1 MPGLCTDPRA
11 VIFMFSEA
19 EVRRMKDKSALLSVC
34 LTGAPMLPRIRI
46 KGATIVSMDPKIG
59 IIDRGDLLIDGGKI
73 IAVGKNVGSWA
84 VTEIKGHGM
93 IAMPG
98 FVNGHIHLWQTALR
112 GIAVD
117 WTVDEYFG
125 ALIGKLV
132 GRYTPDDVYI
142 GNLIGA
148 LDQMNSGITTLF
160 DWCHIVNTP
169 AHADAAVDALK
180 EAQIRALFAYGT
192 PMTLFG
198 TKEPHPA
205 DAKRMRKERLASRDA
220 LVTMALA
227 IRGTDFAPG
236 TAEADIRLARELG
249 LIASFHVACL
259 KHGPRLQSMVDLAKQ
274 NLLGEDVNLVHAN
287 FLTDDEFRAAAN
299 NGSSVSITPEVEMHM
314 GLGLPPTGAALKA
327 GVRMNIGTDV
337 VTGVSTDMFT
347 QMRFLMQTQRALTN
361 ETFHRQETMPDK
373 LAIKARD
380 VLELA
385 TIKAARC
392 FGLDTRIGSLTPG
405 KEADVILL
413 RKTDINMRAV
423 PDPIAA
429 IVLHAGVANVDTVIV
444 GGNIVKRDGKL
455 TYGDLSRRIAELER
469 SSERLYSG
477 YTSESSAA

>member
-1 MPGLCTDPRA
+1 MQ
-11 VIFMFSEA
+11 S
-19 EVRRMKDKSALLSVC
+19 
-34 LTGAPMLPRIRI
+34 RIRI

-59 IIDRGDLLIDGGKI
+59 IIDAGDLLIDGGKI
-73 IAVGKNVGSWA
+73 VAVGKNVGSWA
-84 VTEIKGHGM
+84 VTEIKGQGM

-117 WTVDEYFG
+117 WRSTIFG

-132 GRYTPDDVYI
+132 GLYTPRDVYI
-142 GNLIGA
+142 GNLVGA

-299 NGSSVSITPEVEMHM
+299 NGSSVSITPEVEMQM
-314 GLGLPPTGAALKA
+314 GLGLPPTAL
-327 GVRMNIGTDV
+327 R
-337 VTGVSTDMFT
+337 
-347 QMRFLMQTQRALTN
+347 
-361 ETFHRQETMPDK
+361 
-373 LAIKARD
+373 
-380 VLELA
+380 
-385 TIKAARC
+385 
-392 FGLDTRIGSLTPG
+392 
-405 KEADVILL
+405 
-413 RKTDINMRAV
+413 
-423 PDPIAA
+423 
-429 IVLHAGVANVDTVIV
+429 
-444 GGNIVKRDGKL
+444 
-455 TYGDLSRRIAELER
+455 SRP
-469 SSERLYSG
+469 
-477 YTSESSAA
+477 ESA